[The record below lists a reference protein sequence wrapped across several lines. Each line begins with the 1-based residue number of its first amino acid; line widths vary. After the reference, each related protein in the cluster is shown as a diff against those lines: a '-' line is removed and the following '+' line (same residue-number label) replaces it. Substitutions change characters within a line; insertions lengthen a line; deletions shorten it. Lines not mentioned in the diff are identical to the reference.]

1 MASRVF
7 RRSLFVVKD
16 IEVEE
21 VCGGECALDQAG
33 IWVAPEVSVCG
44 ARQEGSREDNERNT
58 VIMGSD
64 HVISF
69 TQDLLIG
76 FRTFKIY

>member
-1 MASRVF
+1 M
-7 RRSLFVVKD
+7 KD

-44 ARQEGSREDNERNT
+44 VRQEDNREDNEGNI
-58 VIMGSD
+58 VIVGSD
-64 HVISF
+64 PVVSF

-76 FRTFKIY
+76 SRTFKIY